1 MAQGRR
7 AEILLLVSTVLV
19 CGAVAEVAV
28 RWLAADVPRPTGY
41 APVWTKGRDVW
52 PRNALGYRDLER
64 SRAKPPG
71 VKRVVSLGDSF
82 AWGSRVEWEDA
93 YPYRL
98 GRRLR
103 MRRGEPWEVVNLAM
117 PGMNTVEQARQL
129 AAEGMAYE
137 PDVVVLG
144 YCLNDAEDRE
154 AYRRRHETDLAQRAE
169 RRAARREGRPLPPAS
184 QSAPDGWAG
193 HSALFRFVASRL
205 SATAQNR
212 QRIRDYRALYAD
224 DAPGWVAGRRSL
236 AEMGA
241 ACRERRIPF
250 VVVIFP
256 LFGNPLDE
264 SYPFAELHTGV
275 ASAATR
281 AGAQVVD
288 LLPAYRGLRWELL
301 VADGVEDEHPN
312 EIAHRIAADVLVGA
326 LDEALPWRA
335 RAAPR

>member
-7 AEILLLVSTVLV
+7 AEVVLLVSSVLL
-19 CGAVAEVAV
+19 CLAAAEVAV

-41 APVWTKGRDVW
+41 APVWTKGREVW
-52 PRNALGYRDLER
+52 PRNALGYRDLEH
-64 SRAKPPG
+64 SRTKPPG

-93 YPYRL
+93 YPCRL
-98 GRRLR
+98 GRGLR

-129 AAEGMAYE
+129 AMEGMAYE

-144 YCLNDAEDRE
+144 YCFNDAEDRD
-154 AYRRRHETDLAQRAE
+154 AYRQRHDVDNARRAE
-169 RRAARREGRPLPPAS
+169 RRAARRDGRPPPPAS
-184 QSAPDGWAG
+184 

-212 QRIRDYRALYAD
+212 QRIRGYQAMYAD
-224 DAPGWVAGRRSL
+224 DAPGWVEGRRSL
-236 AEMGA
+236 AQMGA
-241 ACRERRIPF
+241 LCRERRIPF
-250 VVVIFP
+250 VVMIFP

-264 SYPFAELHTGV
+264 SYPFTEVHAKV
-275 ASAATR
+275 ASAATQ
-281 AGAQVVD
+281 AGAHVVD

-301 VADGVEDEHPN
+301 VSDGVNDEHPN
-312 EIAHRIAADVLVGA
+312 EIAHRIAADVLVPA
-326 LDEALPWRA
+326 LDEVVP
-335 RAAPR
+335 